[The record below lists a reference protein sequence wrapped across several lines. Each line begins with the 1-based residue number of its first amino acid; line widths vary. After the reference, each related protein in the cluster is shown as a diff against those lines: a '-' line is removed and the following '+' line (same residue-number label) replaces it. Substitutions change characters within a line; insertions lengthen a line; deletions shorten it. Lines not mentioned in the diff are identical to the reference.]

1 VNRAPVAPGILQ
13 MAAPLVVSFW
23 MRALFTF
30 VDTIYASTLGDASV
44 AAIGLSLPWEFLM
57 IAAWVGLSTG
67 LTSNLARAMG
77 AREETK
83 LKQYLRAS
91 RTLVLW
97 CIPVFAALGAGLGLF
112 ASRLSP
118 DPQVAREFSIYGPV
132 LIAGSAFTTFWA
144 VIPDSIIKAHGDTRS
159 TMWAGIWS
167 NVVNVL
173 LNTLFT
179 FVFHWGIFGIGL
191 STVLGRL
198 AGLAYALRK
207 AKAHEDERRARP
219 EPDAPGEDPRPFRSL
234 FSLSV
239 PATVAYVLMASETAI
254 VTGVLAGLAD
264 GRAAIAAYAIFYRVF
279 QFAVMPAIAAAVAML
294 PFAARRFGT
303 RDVKGIAEGLRT
315 VHLAGAAYAL
325 ALAPVLWFAARP
337 LAAALTHA
345 EAAREYA
352 TFGLRTVPAAVLFS
366 LPFFLVRPAF
376 EGMGKGRPGLVVA
389 ALRYVVLTAPAV
401 WIGVRAAEGLGRSG
415 FEGMVVSL
423 LATAAIC
430 SAVFLLWIQR
440 ALRVEGAVP

>member
-1 VNRAPVAPGILQ
+1 
-13 MAAPLVVSFW
+13 MTAPLVVSFW

-77 AREETK
+77 AREETQIH
-83 LKQYLRAS
+83 QYVEATR
-91 RTLVLW
+91 RLVLG
-97 CIPVFAALGAGLGLF
+97 CIPLFALLGAGLGGF
-112 ASRLSP
+112 ASILSP
-118 DPQVAREFSIYGPV
+118 DPEVAREFAIYGPV

-144 VIPDSIIKAHGDTRS
+144 VIPDSIIKAHGDTRT
-159 TMWAGIWS
+159 TMWAGISS
-167 NVVNVL
+167 NVVNVV

-207 AKAHEDERRARP
+207 ARMHEEARRGRS
-219 EPDAPGEDPRPFRSL
+219 EPDTPGEDPHPFRSL
-234 FSLSV
+234 FALSV
-239 PATVAYVLMASETAI
+239 PATAAYVLMASETAI
-254 VTGVLAGLAD
+254 VTGLLAGLAD

-294 PFAARRFGT
+294 PFAARRFGS
-303 RDVKGIAEGLRT
+303 RDVAAIADGLRT
-315 VHLAGAAYAL
+315 VHVAGLVYTAVL
-325 ALAPVLWFAARP
+325 TPVLWLAAEPLASALTDAERAREFAA
-337 LAAALTHA
+337 
-345 EAAREYA
+345 
-352 TFGLRTVPAAVLFS
+352 FGLRAVPPAVLVS

-376 EGMGKGRPGLVVA
+376 EGMGRGRPGLVVA

-401 WIGVRAAEGLGRSG
+401 WIGVRVAERLDRSG
-415 FEGMVVSL
+415 FEGMIVAL
-423 LATAAIC
+423 LATAALC
-430 SAVFLLWIQR
+430 SVVFLAWIRR
-440 ALRVEGAVP
+440 AIRVEGASP

>member
-1 VNRAPVAPGILQ
+1 MKRAPVSPGILQ

-77 AREETK
+77 AHEESK
-83 LKQYLRAS
+83 IRQYLAAS
-91 RTLVLW
+91 RTLVLG
-97 CIPVFAALGAGLGLF
+97 CVPMFVALGAGLALF

-118 DPQVAREFSIYGPV
+118 DAQVAREFSIYGPV

-144 VIPDSIIKAHGDTRS
+144 VIPDSIIKAHGDTRA

-167 NVVNVL
+167 NVVNVI

-179 FVFHWGIFGIGL
+179 FVFHWGIFGIGF

-207 AKAHEDERRARP
+207 ARIHEQERRDRH
-219 EPDAPGEDPRPFRSL
+219 EPDAPGEDPQPFRSL

-254 VTGVLAGLAD
+254 VTGVLVGLPD
-264 GRAAIAAYAIFYRVF
+264 GRAAVAAYAIFYRVF

-303 RDVKGIAEGLRT
+303 RDVRGIAAGLRT
-315 VHLAGAAYAL
+315 VHLAGVAYAL
-325 ALAPVLWFAARP
+325 ILVPLLWFAAHP
-337 LAAALTHA
+337 LADALTEA
-345 EAAREYA
+345 ESARSYAA
-352 TFGLRTVPAAVLFS
+352 FGLRTVPLAVLTS

-376 EGMGKGRPGLVVA
+376 EGMGRGRPGLVVA
-389 ALRYVVLTAPAV
+389 VLRYVILTAPAV
-401 WIGVRAAEGLGRSG
+401 WIGVRAAERLGRPG
-415 FEGMVVSL
+415 FEGMVLSL

-430 SAVFLLWIQR
+430 SVVFLLWIRR
-440 ALRVEGAVP
+440 ALRLEVEVS